1 MEIDVNLNEVK
12 DFVQSD
18 KFIQFMLNN
27 TTNIGVSA
35 FILQTILE
43 KISELES
50 EE

>member
-43 KISELES
+43 KISELGNED
-50 EE
+50 